1 MRFLITLLALIT
13 GFSAA
18 DAARVRDCEAQA
30 AVALDAAIVLETAEV
45 AQVSAKAL
53 PANPAIS
60 APAIV
65 DRTVDLTIATET
77 PVSRADIAHK

>member
-18 DAARVRDCEAQA
+18 DAARVHDCGTQA
-30 AVALDAAIVLETAEV
+30 AVALDAAIVLENAEV
-45 AQVSAKAL
+45 VQVAANAL
-53 PANPAIS
+53 PANPANS
-60 APAIV
+60 APVIV
-65 DRTVDLTIATET
+65 DHTVDLTIATET